1 MVLIRAS
8 LKLVYIQRYPTPRV
22 NEVNMVATKKNK
34 KITDSKEPI
43 RELKLGKCKVTILGT
58 AHVSDESV
66 KEVRRLSEAI
76 QPDTICVELCES
88 RVKSIQDPEYF
99 KNLDIFKV
107 FKERKMFLLMS
118 SLILSSFQ
126 KKIGH
131 DKIRPGDE
139 LRAGMEEGKNLGARV
154 VPIDRE
160 IQTTLKRAWGTVGG
174 FSKMYL
180 LSALITSLFVKEDI
194 TEEKI
199 EEMKSEDVLN
209 DLFSQ
214 IPSRYSSVK
223 RVIIDE
229 RDEYLAQRIREASQ
243 ESKKLLAVVG
253 AGHLNGI
260 MNHINED
267 RDISELDRI
276 PPKTIW
282 DRIKVFLFPLL
293 FGSIFTL
300 GFIKGGRDV
309 GTELLIYWVVFKS
322 GLAGLGAIIALAHP
336 VSILLAMIT
345 APFGNFNPVIKPG
358 WVAALA
364 ESWLRKPKTEDFENI
379 AGDSEHFTG
388 YWKNR
393 VIRIFLVFMLPQLG
407 SSIGTFIVMNQS
419 FKVLF

>member
-1 MVLIRAS
+1 MTNNS
-8 LKLVYIQRYPTPRV
+8 
-22 NEVNMVATKKNK
+22 TKKNK
-34 KITDSKEPI
+34 KSTDSKEPI
-43 RELKLGKCKVTILGT
+43 RELKIGNCDVTILGT
-58 AHVSDESV
+58 AHVSEESV
-66 KEVRRLSEAI
+66 KEVRRLSQELN
-76 QPDTICVELCES
+76 PDTICVELCES
-88 RVKSIQDPEYF
+88 RMKSIRDPEYF

-126 KKIGH
+126 KKIGN

-139 LRAGMEEGKNLGARV
+139 LRAGMEEGENLSAKV

-160 IQTTLKRAWGTVGG
+160 IQTTLKRAWGMVSG

-194 TEEKI
+194 DEEKI
-199 EEMKSEDVLN
+199 EEMKTEDVLN

-214 IPSRYSSVK
+214 IPRRYEPVK

-229 RDEYLAQRIREASQ
+229 RDEYLAQKIRDSAR

-253 AGHLNGI
+253 AGHLKGI
-260 MNHINED
+260 MENIQED
-267 RDISELDRI
+267 RDIAELDRI
-276 PPKTIW
+276 PPKTFW
-282 DRIKVFLFPLL
+282 DRIKVFAFPLL
-293 FGSIFTL
+293 FGSIFAL

-309 GTELLIYWVVFKS
+309 GTDLLLSWVIFKS
-322 GLAGLGAIIALAHP
+322 GLAALGAIIALAHP
-336 VSILLAMIT
+336 VSILLAVVA
-345 APFGNFNPVIKPG
+345 APFGNFNPIIKPG

-379 AGDSEHFTG
+379 ATDSEKFTG

-407 SSIGTFIVMNQS
+407 SSIGTFIVLNQGV
-419 FKVLF
+419 KVIFPY